1 MCISLAS
8 KTWYNFCLLKQIKKF
23 KDALAKHG
31 TDRCYLGPAKGLDE
45 SELLSLASIGEI
57 SFSNLPL
64 PSTKKD
70 IMQDLVL
77 KNTDLSGGFGIS
89 GNSIVGIEEEVLA

>member
-1 MCISLAS
+1 M
-8 KTWYNFCLLKQIKKF
+8 FLKQIKKF

-31 TDRCYLGPAKGLDE
+31 TDRCDLGPAKGLDE

-57 SFSNLPL
+57 TFSNLPL

-70 IMQDLVL
+70 IMQDLIL
-77 KNTDLSGGFGIS
+77 KTDLSCGSGIS
-89 GNSIVGIEEEVLA
+89 GNSIMGIEDEVLA